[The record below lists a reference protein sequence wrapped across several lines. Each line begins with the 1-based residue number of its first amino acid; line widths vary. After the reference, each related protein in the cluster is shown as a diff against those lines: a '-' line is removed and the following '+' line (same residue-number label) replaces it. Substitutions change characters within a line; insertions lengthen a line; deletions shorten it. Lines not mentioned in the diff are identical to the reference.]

1 MLLID
6 LIRRFRKGIIIAF
19 SLVIIENVAWIIE
32 PTVFGKVID
41 AVIDV
46 QVENK
51 TSDSLAIVQDVL
63 QKLNIK
69 EINDSSFALETVTH
83 SIDSIRNA
91 DSVEMIFTLH
101 SKDSTVIK
109 DTTKSHEENQNNSYL
124 WPLLVWITV
133 FVLNSGMGVV
143 RRSVDPKIFLNIY
156 TKIATEVSENSRRFR
171 LNISKTATRAQLSHE
186 YIGFL
191 QYRIPEVIENVIAIG
206 GAIIALYFFDWK
218 ISLTCL
224 CIVVPVYLANR
235 LYSKKV
241 MSLQKDFHDQ
251 YEDIYDI
258 FSKEDP
264 EYVRSYYE
272 NLAKPQRKIAD
283 WGAFNFGMM
292 RITLVGIFLVVLYI
306 AIDLDDFSA
315 GELYSIVAYLW
326 TFVTSTEYLPE
337 LMESWTSLK
346 DISKRLKM
354 EI

>member
-1 MLLID
+1 MFLID
-6 LIRRFRKGIIIAF
+6 LIRRFRKGIVIAF

-32 PTVFGKVID
+32 PTVFGHVID

-46 QVENK
+46 QYENYER
-51 TSDSLAIVQDVL
+51 DSLALMQETMH
-63 QKLNIK
+63 NIK
-69 EINDSSFALETVTH
+69 LEKKHDTSFYENENLQAEDTTNIKMSVHPNDSSP
-83 SIDSIRNA
+83 
-91 DSVEMIFTLH
+91 
-101 SKDSTVIK
+101 IK
-109 DTTKSHEENQNNSYL
+109 DTVKSGELTESSSYIY
-124 WPLLVWITV
+124 PLMIWIIAFAV
-133 FVLNSGMGVV
+133 NSGLGVL
-143 RRSVDPKIFLNIY
+143 RRAIDPKIFLNIY
-156 TKIATEVSENSRRFR
+156 TKIATEVSQSAIKLK

-191 QYRIPEVIENVIAIG
+191 QYRIPEVLENIVAIG

-218 ISLTCL
+218 ISITCL
-224 CIVVPVYLANR
+224 CIVVPVYLANK

-241 MSLQKDFHDQ
+241 MVLQKEFHDN

-258 FSKEDP
+258 FSKQDP
-264 EYVRSYYE
+264 KYVHDYYQ
-272 NLAKPQRKIAD
+272 NLARPQKKIAN

-292 RITLVGIFLVVLYI
+292 RATLMGIFLVVLYI
-306 AIDLDDFSA
+306 AIDLDEFSA

>member
-19 SLVIIENVAWIIE
+19 SLVILENVAWIIE
-32 PTVFGKVID
+32 PTVFGHVID

-46 QVENK
+46 QIENS
-51 TSDSLAIVQDVL
+51 TRDSLAVIQNSSNKIKIEKKHDTNFVEDNVL
-63 QKLNIK
+63 QP
-69 EINDSSFALETVTH
+69 E
-83 SIDSIRNA
+83 DSIAINNL
-91 DSVEMIFTLH
+91 TH
-101 SKDSTVIK
+101 KKDSNLNK
-109 DTTKSHEENQNNSYL
+109 DTSLTEGEIPPTSYVY
-124 WPLLVWITV
+124 PLMIWLIV
-133 FVLNSGMGVV
+133 FAINSGLGVI
-143 RRSVDPKIFLNIY
+143 RRSIDPKIFLNIY
-156 TKIATEVSENSRRFR
+156 TKIAVEVSENARKFR

-191 QYRIPEVIENVIAIG
+191 QFRIPEVLENIVAIG

-224 CIVVPVYLANR
+224 CIVLPVYLANK
-235 LYSKKV
+235 LYSSRV
-241 MSLQKDFHDQ
+241 GILQKEYHDN

-258 FSKEDP
+258 FSKGDP
-264 EYVRSYYE
+264 EYVKDYYE
-272 NLAKPQRKIAD
+272 KLAVPQKRIAD

-292 RITLVGIFLVVLYI
+292 RITLMGIFLVVLYI